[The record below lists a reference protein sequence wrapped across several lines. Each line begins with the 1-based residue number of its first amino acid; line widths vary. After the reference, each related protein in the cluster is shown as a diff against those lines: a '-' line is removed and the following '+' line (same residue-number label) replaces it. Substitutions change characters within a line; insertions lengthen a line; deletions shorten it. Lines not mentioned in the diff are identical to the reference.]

1 MIQTAY
7 RYSTEKD

>member
-7 RYSTEKD
+7 HQN